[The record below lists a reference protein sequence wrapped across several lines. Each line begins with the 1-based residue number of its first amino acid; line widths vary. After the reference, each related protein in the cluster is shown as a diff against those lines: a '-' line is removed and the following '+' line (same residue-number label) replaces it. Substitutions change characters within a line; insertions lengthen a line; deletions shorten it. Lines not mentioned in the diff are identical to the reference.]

1 MSRVR
6 SIYLVS
12 VWVHVIAAMAW
23 IGGMVLLVAAV
34 MPWMR
39 TLPESER
46 PRLLDSFARRFGR
59 VMWTTFGVMAVTG
72 ATNLWVRGVTLSNLI
87 DPEWHATKFG
97 GLILTKIALFLAAAV
112 IGIAHARKVTPAQS
126 RWLGRLSL
134 AISLVIVAAAVQL
147 VR

>member
-1 MSRVR
+1 MRW
-6 SIYLVS
+6 IYLTS
-12 VWVHVIAAMAW
+12 VYVHVLAAMAW
-23 IGGMVLLVAAV
+23 IGGMALFVAAV

-46 PRLLDSFARRFGR
+46 PQFLSDFAQRFGR

-72 ATNLWVRGVTLSNLI
+72 VTNLWVRGVTVANLL

-97 GLILTKIALFLAAAV
+97 RLIMIKVALFLAAAV
-112 IGIAHARKVTPAQS
+112 IGIAHARKISPAQA
-126 RWLGRLSL
+126 RWLGRLSMAL
-134 AISLVIVAAAVQL
+134 GLVIVALAIQL